1 MKNWLKKYLPAICAG
16 VMAFD
21 FFIPISGISTFLWG
35 EPEFPF
41 ED

>member
-1 MKNWLKKYLPAICAG
+1 MKKWLKKYLPAICAG
-16 VMAFD
+16 VMALDIWAPFPYISV
-21 FFIPISGISTFLWG
+21 FFFG